1 MSLEGQ
7 SAVIVINDGEIAGG
21 SLGRSLLELLL
32 KLPLELPLC
41 LLGLVLSLGL
51 LRLLGLVALLTLGS
65 GIAALGLLDLGLSLG
80 SSVAALGLLLGGIAA
95 LSLGLLLGGIAAA
108 LGLGLLLGSIAAL
121 RSVPAALGLGL
132 LLGSI
137 AALRSV
143 PAALGLGLLLGSIAA
158 LRSVPGALG
167 SVSGVLTAAVV
178 SVGID
183 GGDGTEPHI
192 RQFEIGVH
200 LAGLPVRPGVHLEFA
215 GDIEAYTALGMLL
228 GFPVHLFG
236 VLAPQGKVHQIVTSL
251 IGLDELPEHG
261 HEQLALPADP

>member
-95 LSLGLLLGGIAAA
+95 LSLGLLLGGIA
-108 LGLGLLLGSIAAL
+108 
-121 RSVPAALGLGL
+121 AALGLGL